1 MKKQI
6 NQLGGPAITREKKK
20 GWLNTEIGYFSI
32 LATVFLST
40 TIAMLFGRETLLDV
54 CAFWLGFAIAL
65 MFVYAIKI
73 SRKKTNKGGK
83 LYEKIKKF
91 HA

>member
-1 MKKQI
+1 MKKKI
-6 NQLGGPAITREKKK
+6 NQLGGPVVTRKNRKQ
-20 GWLNTEIGYFSI
+20 WLNTEIGYFST

-40 TIAMLFGRETLLDV
+40 TIAMLFGREVLHDV

-73 SRKKTNKGGK
+73 SRKK
-83 LYEKIKKF
+83 KK
-91 HA
+91 